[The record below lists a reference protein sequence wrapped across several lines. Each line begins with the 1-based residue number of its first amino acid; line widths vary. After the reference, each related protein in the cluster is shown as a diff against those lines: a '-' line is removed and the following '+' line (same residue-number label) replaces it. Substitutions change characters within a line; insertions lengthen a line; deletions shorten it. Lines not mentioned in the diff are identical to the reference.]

1 MEIQPSNPSIQ
12 LNTANQLEPET
23 PNVDVTLASRD
34 EKKELNK
41 NQRRILSKL
50 YKLGEKASKTH
61 SHLNFHKE

>member
-12 LNTANQLEPET
+12 LNTDQQLEPET
-23 PNVDVTLASRD
+23 SNLLDVTLVLRD

-50 YKLGEKASKTH
+50 
-61 SHLNFHKE
+61 